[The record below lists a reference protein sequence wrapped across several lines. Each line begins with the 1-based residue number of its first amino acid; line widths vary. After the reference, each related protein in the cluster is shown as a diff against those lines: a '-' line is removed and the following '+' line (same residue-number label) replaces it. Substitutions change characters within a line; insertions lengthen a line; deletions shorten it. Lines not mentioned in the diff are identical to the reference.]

1 VAPVADSPLEMAGFE
16 PSVPR
21 WGNYAHETVPF
32 DRYSISRPFSGAAQR
47 IDRCFRLIDQ
57 HRQALVEAEA
67 IAVAQASLLG
77 NARSPRTLPA
87 EQLRRYLRFEL
98 WRPSCAPAPARG
110 VETQPI
116 DALACN
122 RPSLQRTT

>member
-1 VAPVADSPLEMAGFE
+1 VAPVADSPLERAGFE

-47 IDRCFRLIDQ
+47 IDRCFRRIDQ

-67 IAVAQASLLG
+67 IAVGQTSLLETRDRRG
-77 NARSPRTLPA
+77 RLPA

>member
-1 VAPVADSPLEMAGFE
+1 MAPVADSPLERAGFE

-47 IDRCFRLIDQ
+47 IDRCFRRIDQ

-67 IAVAQASLLG
+67 IAVAQGRAAR

-98 WRPSCAPAPARG
+98 WRPSCAPALARG

>member
-47 IDRCFRLIDQ
+47 IDRCFRRIDQ

-67 IAVAQASLLG
+67 IAVAQASLLETRDRRG
-77 NARSPRTLPA
+77 RFPLSSSGATCVSSSGGQAAL
-87 EQLRRYLRFEL
+87 LRRRE
-98 WRPSCAPAPARG
+98 
-110 VETQPI
+110 E
-116 DALACN
+116 
-122 RPSLQRTT
+122 